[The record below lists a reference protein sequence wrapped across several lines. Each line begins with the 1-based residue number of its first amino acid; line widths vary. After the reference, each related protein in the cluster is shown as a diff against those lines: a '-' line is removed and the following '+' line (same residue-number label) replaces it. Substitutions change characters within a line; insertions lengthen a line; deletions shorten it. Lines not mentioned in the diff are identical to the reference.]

1 MAATQG
7 VPNPT
12 PIKTHELR
20 SRILN
25 VATPNN
31 YLVRFAP
38 PAAVQAFMKARG
50 ESYIDIGADIELR
63 CIRTTTPGTSFL
75 THSVANDYPGVVE
88 EIPYRRAYENSIDMS
103 FIVDNNY
110 DTQVFFE
117 NWVDYMSGIGR
128 FATREDYRD
137 NAGANFRMS
146 YYGGGTE
153 GYKTKI
159 FLTKFEKDVSN
170 LENIKKS
177 RKNKKG
183 LRYTLIDAYPKQ
195 INSMELNYGPADE
208 FLRLAVTFGYSR
220 YVSERINL
228 K

>member
-1 MAATQG
+1 MAAIKG

-12 PIKTHELR
+12 PIKTSQLK
-20 SRILN
+20 SKIMN

-38 PAAVQAFMKARG
+38 PKAVQAFMKARG
-50 ESYIDIGADIELR
+50 ESYADIGADIELR

-128 FATREDYRD
+128 AVSREDYTD
-137 NAGANFRMS
+137 KAGANFRMS
-146 YYGGGTE
+146 YYGGTE

-177 RKNKKG
+177 RKKKKG